1 MWKLWRRDQPSL
13 AVGRQ
18 DLVTNLR
25 LKLQK
30 MQNIHRRFPVA
41 LALYLASSIPVHAES
56 DGSLESLYK
65 GSQIRLISEAGP
77 TSGYTAWARLIGQY
91 LGRYLPGQ
99 PGIVVQSMG
108 GAGGL
113 IASNYMYSV
122 ASRDGREIAA
132 LSREAPLLSLIG
144 APGVR
149 YDSLRF
155 NWLGSPTSET
165 NVCFVDKDAPV
176 RTVQDLRSKELV
188 LGTDG
193 AGSGMH
199 IYPTALNALVNT
211 KFKIIDG
218 YAETGGVLLAI
229 DRGEIQGACIS
240 AATIYQSRGDAL
252 RSGRLRLILQGGL
265 APDPR
270 FANVPFVL
278 DLATNDEQRQALRLL
293 YSSEAFGRPYVA
305 PPDVR
310 PERVAALRKA
320 FLDTFADAEFRA
332 DAARQGFDVGPI
344 SGVDMSA
351 LIAEMARTPKS
362 IVDRVAA
369 FMRPPSAK

>member
-1 MWKLWRRDQPSL
+1 VIGQAWRDPTNSRRKLQMAHDGYRRL
-13 AVGRQ
+13 AVGFALS
-18 DLVTNLR
+18 LVLC
-25 LKLQK
+25 
-30 MQNIHRRFPVA
+30 A
-41 LALYLASSIPVHAES
+41 ASGIPVQAQP
-56 DGSLESLYK
+56 DGSLEGLYK
-65 GSQIRLISEAGP
+65 GSQIKLISEAGP
-77 TSGYTAWARLIGQY
+77 SSGYTAWARLIGQY

-99 PGIVVQSMG
+99 PSIVVQSMG

-113 IASNYMYSV
+113 IASNYMYSL
-122 ASRDGREIAA
+122 AGREGREIAA
-132 LSREAPLLSLIG
+132 LSREAPALALMG
-144 APGVR
+144 TPGVR
-149 YDSLRF
+149 YDPLRF

-165 NVCFVDKDAPV
+165 NVCFVDRDAPV
-176 RTVQDLRSKELV
+176 RTVQDLQSKELL

-193 AGSGMH
+193 VGSGMH
-199 IYPTALNALVNT
+199 IYPTVLNALVNT

-240 AATIYQSRGDAL
+240 STTIYQSRGDAL

-278 DLATNDEQRQALRLL
+278 DLATNDEQRQALRFL
-293 YSSEAFGRPYVA
+293 YSAETFGRPYAA

-320 FLDTFADAEFRA
+320 FLDTFADADFLA
-332 DAARQGFDVGPI
+332 DAARQGFDVRPI
-344 SGVDMSA
+344 SGVDMTA
-351 LIAEMARTPKS
+351 LIEEMARTPKP
-362 IVDRVAA
+362 IIDRVAA
-369 FMRPPSAK
+369 LMRPPSAR

>member
-1 MWKLWRRDQPSL
+1 M
-13 AVGRQ
+13 V
-18 DLVTNLR
+18 
-25 LKLQK
+25 
-30 MQNIHRRFPVA
+30 RFPRRPLTAFA
-41 LALYLASSIPVHAES
+41 LLCALSILVQAQPDA
-56 DGSLESLYK
+56 SLEAFYK

-77 TSGYTAWARLIGQY
+77 SSGYTAWARLIGQY
-91 LGRYLPGQ
+91 LGRHLAGQ

-122 ASRDGREIAA
+122 AGRDGREIAA
-132 LSREAPLLSLIG
+132 LSREAPILSLMG

-149 YDSLRF
+149 YDSLKF

-176 RTVQDLRSKELV
+176 RTVQDLRSKELP

-211 KFKIIDG
+211 RFKIIDG
-218 YAETGGVLLAI
+218 YSETGGVLLAI
-229 DRGEIQGACIS
+229 DRGEIQGACLS
-240 AATIYQSRGDAL
+240 STTIYQARGDAL

-270 FANVPFVL
+270 FADVPFVL
-278 DLATNDEQRQALRLL
+278 DLATNDEQKQALRFL

-320 FLDTFADAEFRA
+320 FLDTFADAEFLA
-332 DAARQGFDVGPI
+332 DAARQGFDARPI
-344 SGVDMSA
+344 SSVDMTA
-351 LIAEMARTPKS
+351 LIEQMARTPKP
-362 IVDRVAA
+362 IIDRVAA
-369 FMRPPSAK
+369 FMRPPGTK

>member
-1 MWKLWRRDQPSL
+1 MWKLRRRDQPSL
-13 AVGRQ
+13 ALGRQ
-18 DLVTNLR
+18 GVATNLR
-25 LKLQK
+25 LKLQM

-41 LALYLASSIPVHAES
+41 LALCLASSISVHAES

-91 LGRYLPGQ
+91 LGRHLAGQ
-99 PGIVVQSMG
+99 PGILVQSMG

-132 LSREAPLLSLIG
+132 LSREAPILSLIG

-176 RTVQDLRSKELV
+176 RTVQDLRSKEIV

-211 KFKIIDG
+211 KFRIIDG
-218 YAETGGVLLAI
+218 YSETGGVLLAI

-278 DLATNDEQRQALRLL
+278 DLAANDEQRQALRLL

-320 FLDTFADAEFRA
+320 FLDTFADTEFRA
-332 DAARQGFDVGPI
+332 DAARQGFDVRPI
-344 SGVDMSA
+344 SGVDMTA
-351 LIAEMARTPKS
+351 LIEEMARTPKP
-362 IVDRVAA
+362 IIDRVAA

>member
-1 MWKLWRRDQPSL
+1 MMRNLP
-13 AVGRQ
+13 RQ
-18 DLVTNLR
+18 
-25 LKLQK
+25 
-30 MQNIHRRFPVA
+30 A
-41 LALYLASSIPVHAES
+41 LAAFALIGASSVAVQAQP
-56 DGSLESLYK
+56 DGSLEAFYK

-77 TSGYTAWARLIGQY
+77 GSGYTAWARLIGQY
-91 LGRYLPGQ
+91 LGRHLPGE
-99 PGIVVQSMG
+99 PGIVVQSMI

-113 IASNYMYSV
+113 VASNYMYSV
-122 ASRDGREIAA
+122 AGRDGREIAA
-132 LSREAPLLSLIG
+132 LSREAPVLSLMG

-176 RTVQDLRSKELV
+176 RTVEDLRSKELV

-211 KFKIIDG
+211 RLRTIDG
-218 YAETGGVLLAI
+218 YTDTGSVLLAI
-229 DRGEIQGACIS
+229 DRGEVQGACLS
-240 AATIYQSRGDAL
+240 ATTVFQTRGDAL

-270 FANVPFVL
+270 YAGVPFML
-278 DLATNDEQRQALRLL
+278 DLATNDEQRQALRFL
-293 YSSEAFGRPYVA
+293 YSSEGFGRPYVA
-305 PPDVR
+305 PPGVR

-320 FLDTFADAEFRA
+320 FQDTFADGEFLA
-332 DAARQGFDVGPI
+332 DAARQGFDTRPI
-344 SGVDMSA
+344 SGVDMTA
-351 LIAEMARTPKS
+351 LIEEMARTPKPV
-362 IVDRVAA
+362 IDRVAA
-369 FMRPPSAK
+369 LMRPPGAK

>member
-1 MWKLWRRDQPSL
+1 MAQDRYRRLSL
-13 AVGRQ
+13 G
-18 DLVTNLR
+18 L
-25 LKLQK
+25 
-30 MQNIHRRFPVA
+30 A
-41 LALYLASSIPVHAES
+41 LALALWAASSIPVHAQP
-56 DGSLESLYK
+56 DGSIESLYK

-77 TSGYTAWARLIGQY
+77 SSGYTAWARLIGQY
-91 LGRYLPGQ
+91 LGRHLPGE
-99 PGIVVQSMG
+99 PNIVVQSMI

-113 IASNYMYSV
+113 VASNYMYSV
-122 ASRDGREIAA
+122 AGRDGREIAA
-132 LSREAPLLSLIG
+132 LSREAPVLSLMG

-149 YDSLRF
+149 YDPLRF

-176 RTVQDLRSKELV
+176 RTAQDLRSKEIV

-211 KFKIIDG
+211 RFKIIDG

-240 AATIYQSRGDAL
+240 AASIYQARGDAL

-278 DLATNDEQRQALRLL
+278 DLAANNEQRQALRLL

-310 PERVAALRKA
+310 PERVAALRKG
-320 FLDTFADAEFRA
+320 FLDTFADGEFRA

-344 SGVDMSA
+344 SGADMTA
-351 LIAEMARTPKS
+351 LIEEMARTPKP
-362 IVDRVAA
+362 IIDRVAA
-369 FMRPPSAK
+369 LMRPPSAK

>member
-1 MWKLWRRDQPSL
+1 MMR
-13 AVGRQ
+13 
-18 DLVTNLR
+18 NF
-25 LKLQK
+25 
-30 MQNIHRRFPVA
+30 HRRPLAACA
-41 LALYLASSIPVHAES
+41 LLCTLSISTHAQPDAALEAF
-56 DGSLESLYK
+56 YK

-77 TSGYTAWARLIGQY
+77 GSGYTAWARLIGQY
-91 LGRYLPGQ
+91 LGRHLPGE
-99 PGIVVQSMG
+99 PGIVVQSMI

-113 IASNYMYSV
+113 VASNYMYSV
-122 ASRDGREIAA
+122 AGRDGREIAA
-132 LSREAPLLSLIG
+132 LSREAPILSLTG

-199 IYPTALNALVNT
+199 IYPTALNALLDT
-211 KFKIIDG
+211 RLRIIDG
-218 YAETGGVLLAI
+218 YADTGGVLLAI
-229 DRGEIQGACIS
+229 DRGEIHGACLS
-240 AATIYQSRGDAL
+240 ATTVIQARGDAL
-252 RSGRLRLILQGGL
+252 RSGRLRVILQGGL
-265 APDPR
+265 AADPR
-270 FANVPFVL
+270 FPSVPFAL

-305 PPDVR
+305 PPDIR

-320 FLDTFADAEFRA
+320 FLDTFADREFLA
-332 DAARQGFDVGPI
+332 DAARQGFDVRPI
-344 SGVDMSA
+344 SGLDMTA
-351 LIAEMARTPKS
+351 LIEEMARTPKP
-362 IVDRVAA
+362 IIDRVAA
-369 FMRPPSAK
+369 FLRPPGAK

>member
-1 MWKLWRRDQPSL
+1 MMRDIRP
-13 AVGRQ
+13 A
-18 DLVTNLR
+18 LVC
-25 LKLQK
+25 
-30 MQNIHRRFPVA
+30 A
-41 LALYLASSIPVHAES
+41 LALLAAPSMPACAQTDAAVEAF
-56 DGSLESLYK
+56 YK
-65 GSQIRLISEAGP
+65 GSQIKLISEAGP
-77 TSGYTAWARLIGQY
+77 SSGYTAWARLIGQY
-91 LGRYLPGQ
+91 LPRHLPGQ
-99 PGIVVQSMG
+99 PSIVVQSMG

-122 ASRDGREIAA
+122 AGHDGREIAA
-132 LSREAPLLSLIG
+132 MSREAALMALMG

-165 NVCFVDKDAPV
+165 NVCFVGNDAPV
-176 RTVQDLRSKELV
+176 HTLADLRTKELL

-229 DRGEIQGACIS
+229 DRGEVQGACLS
-240 AATIYQSRGDAL
+240 SVTITQSRGEAL
-252 RSGRLRLILQGGL
+252 RSGRLRFILQGGL

-270 FANVPFVL
+270 FPDVPFVA
-278 DLATNDEQRQALRLL
+278 DLASNDEQRQALRFL
-293 YSSEAFGRPYVA
+293 YSAEAFGRPYAA
-305 PPDVR
+305 PPGVP

-320 FLDTFADAEFRA
+320 FMDTFADAEFVA
-332 DAARQGFDVGPI
+332 DATRQGFDVRPI
-344 SGVDMSA
+344 SGPAMMS
-351 LIAEMARTPKS
+351 LIEEMARTPKPV
-362 IVDRVAA
+362 IDRVAA
-369 FMRPPSAK
+369 LMRPPSPK

>member
-1 MWKLWRRDQPSL
+1 MWKLRRRDHPRGAL
-13 AVGRQ
+13 GRQ
-18 DLVTNLR
+18 GVVTSLR
-25 LKLQK
+25 VKLQK
-30 MQNIHRRFPVA
+30 MQNINRRFPVA
-41 LALYLASSIPVHAES
+41 LALCLAASISVHAEP

-99 PGIVVQSMG
+99 PSIVVQSMG

-132 LSREAPLLSLIG
+132 LSREAPILSLIG

-229 DRGEIQGACIS
+229 D
-240 AATIYQSRGDAL
+240 
-252 RSGRLRLILQGGL
+252 
-265 APDPR
+265 
-270 FANVPFVL
+270 
-278 DLATNDEQRQALRLL
+278 
-293 YSSEAFGRPYVA
+293 
-305 PPDVR
+305 
-310 PERVAALRKA
+310 
-320 FLDTFADAEFRA
+320 
-332 DAARQGFDVGPI
+332 AARFKAHA
-344 SGVDMSA
+344 SA
-351 LIAEMARTPKS
+351 QRRFTSPEAMRCAR
-362 IVDRVAA
+362 DGCA
-369 FMRPPSAK
+369 

>member
-1 MWKLWRRDQPSL
+1 MTGNYPRRAL
-13 AVGRQ
+13 A
-18 DLVTNLR
+18 
-25 LKLQK
+25 
-30 MQNIHRRFPVA
+30 A
-41 LALYLASSIPVHAES
+41 LALLGASSIVAQAQP
-56 DGSLESLYK
+56 DGSPEVFYK

-77 TSGYTAWARLIGQY
+77 GSGYTAWARLIAQY
-91 LGRYLPGQ
+91 LARHLPGE
-99 PGIVVQSMG
+99 PNIVVQSMI

-113 IASNYMYSV
+113 VASNYMYSV
-122 ASRDGREIAA
+122 AARDGREIAA
-132 LSREAPLLSLIG
+132 LSREAPILSLMG

-211 KFKIIDG
+211 RLKTIDG
-218 YAETGGVLLAI
+218 YTDTGGVLLAI
-229 DRGEIQGACIS
+229 DRGEIQGACLS
-240 AATIYQSRGDAL
+240 ATTIFQARGDAL

-270 FANVPFVL
+270 YAGVPFML
-278 DLATNDEQRQALRLL
+278 DLATNDEQRQALRFL
-293 YSSEAFGRPYVA
+293 YSSEGFGRPYVA

-320 FLDTFADAEFRA
+320 FQDTFADAGFLA
-332 DAARQGFDVGPI
+332 DAARQGFDARPI
-344 SGVDMSA
+344 SGVDMTA
-351 LIAEMARTPKS
+351 LIEEMARTPKP
-362 IVDRVAA
+362 IIDRVAA
-369 FMRPPSAK
+369 LMRPPGAK